1 MVQHHHHIQ
10 ISQSESIAQH
20 PLATIL
26 IKKLF
31 HIFDEIV
38 ELALELIL
46 ILLRHIWVKLEV
58 DCICS

>member
-1 MVQHHHHIQ
+1 MVQHNHHIQ
-10 ISQSESIAQH
+10 VSTSESSAHH

-38 ELALELIL
+38 ELAHELIL
-46 ILLRHIWVKLEV
+46 ILLRRIRVKLEV